1 MLKQCS
7 SNRLWLAREMCYAK
21 TIANS
26 MRKVIRSSVIVTVA
40 YSKIVNGTG
49 NLHVSGILVSVFDLV
64 SNVDEESFESSV
76 KLTTVLNHSPGFYS
90 LFLKCQIPKY
100 HLDHVR

>member
-1 MLKQCS
+1 MG
-7 SNRLWLAREMCYAK
+7 NTIIHRMK
-21 TIANS
+21 TMPLHHA
-26 MRKVIRSSVIVTVA
+26 VT
-40 YSKIVNGTG
+40 TG
-49 NLHVSGILVSVFDLV
+49 DQALVSVFDLV